1 MGRRKSA
8 FAALSPVYNNKAEE
22 GIKKCLA
29 HLRLKPG
36 PVPLNIT
43 GRRHLTNNSKKSYRK
58 HINGIKWW
66 LHIIG
71 NY

>member
-1 MGRRKSA
+1 MRTRKSA
-8 FAALSPVYNNKAEE
+8 FVSLSPIYNNKAEE

-43 GRRHLTNNSKKSYRK
+43 GRRHLTNNSKNATR
-58 HINGIKWW
+58 
-66 LHIIG
+66 
-71 NY
+71 

>member
-43 GRRHLTNNSKKSYRK
+43 GRRHLTKNSKNATR
-58 HINGIKWW
+58 
-66 LHIIG
+66 
-71 NY
+71 